1 MSTRPALFQPIK
13 VGDVQLKHRVVLAPS
28 TRFRATVDG
37 TPNPNMVEYYAQRA
51 STPGTLLIAEPAF
64 IARKAGGFIHVP
76 GIWSA
81 EQIAAWKKVTDA
93 VHAKGSF
100 VFLQLWALGRTAY
113 VEHLAPGDPFVS
125 SSPKKVDTPL
135 HRGAA
140 PRTDDVP
147 RAMTIDEIKEYSEL
161 YATAAANAVHK
172 AGFDGVEVHAA
183 NGYLPEQ
190 FLWDTVN
197 ERTDEYGGSVEN
209 RARFVL
215 ELLDAIAAVVG
226 PTKTAIRLSP
236 WRHWA
241 KIDIGMADPK
251 PTYSYL
257 VREIRDR
264 HPDFGYIHLI
274 EDYDV
279 PEGSQPASVDY
290 IRKIWG
296 KRALISAGGYSDD
309 QDRGFRVAEEK
320 GDLIAYSRAFI
331 ANPDLPCRLFHS
343 IPLLQGDPSKYWVY
357 GTENP
362 VGYTDYAFH
371 DFSSVRRAARVEA

>member
-1 MSTRPALFQPIK
+1 MSTWPALFQPIK

-37 TPNPNMVEYYAQRA
+37 TPNPNMIEYYAQRA
-51 STPGTLLIAEPAF
+51 STPGTLLIAEATF

-76 GIWSA
+76 GIWSP
-81 EQIAAWKKVTDA
+81 EQITAWKKITDA

-100 VFLQLWALGRTAY
+100 IFLQLWALGRTAY

-125 SSPKKVDTPL
+125 SSPKKVDTPF

-147 RAMTIDEIKEYSEL
+147 RAMTIDEIKEYSQL

-172 AGFDGVEVHAA
+172 AGFDGVEVHGA

-190 FLWDTVN
+190 FLWDTAN
-197 ERTDEYGGSVEN
+197 ERTDEYGGSIEN

-215 ELLDAIAAVVG
+215 ELLDAIAAAVG
-226 PTKTAIRLSP
+226 AMKTAIRLSP
-236 WRHWA
+236 WRHRV
-241 KIDIGMADPK
+241 KNDSNMANPK

-257 VREIRDR
+257 VKEIRNR
-264 HPDFGYIHLI
+264 HPNFAYLHII
-274 EDYDV
+274 EDYNLPDGL
-279 PEGSQPASVDY
+279 EPASVDF
-290 IRKIWG
+290 IREIWG
-296 KRALISAGGYSDD
+296 NRPLISAGGYSADRY
-309 QDRGFRVAEEK
+309 RGFRIAEET
-320 GDLIAYSRAFI
+320 GNLIAYSTAFI
-331 ANPDLPCRLFHS
+331 ANPDLPCRLFHD
-343 IPLLQGDPSKYWVY
+343 IPLLQGDASKYWIY

-362 VGYTDYAFH
+362 SGYTDYAFH
-371 DFSSVRRAARVEA
+371 DFSNARSEVSVGA